1 MSIGPNPHL
10 ATLSRKALDA
20 NARLA
25 QALRAESL
33 GQLAD
38 AAADGAYG
46 DYSATSVAP
55 KMVLV
60 NILRQYG
67 RDKLAARVVAGEFD
81 G

>member
-1 MSIGPNPHL
+1 MN
-10 ATLSRKALDA
+10 ATAAA

-25 QALRAESL
+25 EALRAESL

-38 AAADGAYG
+38 RALEGVYG
-46 DYSATSVAP
+46 DYTSPFGAP

-60 NILRQYG
+60 NILREYG
-67 RDKLAARVVAGEFD
+67 RTKLAARVIAGEFD